1 VEEIK
6 EANKVVQ
13 MRIKPKKGTI
23 HSSLN
28 LNNLVKSLRKDYAN
42 DSLSFRSE
50 QYPREVPMTS
60 ELIYKLRS
68 AVQRTPI

>member
-1 VEEIK
+1 MK
-6 EANKVVQ
+6 EAKRVVQ
-13 MRIKPKKGTI
+13 MRIRPKKGTI

-28 LNNLVKSLRKDYAN
+28 LNKLVKSLRKDYAN

-60 ELIYKLRS
+60 EI
-68 AVQRTPI
+68 I